1 MSASALFQPLEWALS
16 GLDAQNRLAVAL
28 SGGPDSSAL
37 AVCADAWCRQ
47 NNQPLLLLHVHH
59 GLQAQADVWQA
70 QVKALADLLD
80 RPLAVQRVQ
89 VDLASGLGLEAAA
102 RQARYQ
108 ALCEMARRHEIKVI
122 LLAHHQQDQAETVLM
137 RLLRGSGV
145 SGLAGMAPVS
155 ERYRIVWLRPWL
167 DVRREQVLEYLGEF
181 SKRTGW
187 LPVDDPSN
195 LDADFARGV
204 IRTTLVPAIEQHWPS
219 WRESL
224 ARHAKQ
230 AAQADRL
237 LTAYGQL
244 LLKRVGADGSDSLP
258 KGPASLSLAK
268 WRELS
273 DDEQVLVLRVW
284 FRGAGV
290 HMPTEKRLTELLRQ
304 LRQVHALGHD
314 RSLQWQQSD
323 CVVSCIRGQLYLQV
337 KMSNS
342 AGTSQQ

>member
-1 MSASALFQPLEWALS
+1 MSASALFEGLERALS
-16 GLDAQNRLAVAL
+16 GLGGQARLAVAL

-47 NNQPLLLLHVHH
+47 TGKPLLLLHVHH
-59 GLQAQADVWQA
+59 GLQAQADAWQVQA
-70 QVKALADLLD
+70 QALADMLD

-89 VDLASGLGLEAAA
+89 VDLASGLGLEGAA

-108 ALCEMARRHEIKVI
+108 ALHQMACQHEANVI

-145 SGLAGMAPVS
+145 SGLAGMAQAS
-155 ERYRIVWLRPWL
+155 ERFAIVWLRPWL
-167 DVRREQVLEYLGEF
+167 DIKRDLILDYLGQF
-181 SKRTGW
+181 SHRTGW

-204 IRTTLVPAIEQHWPS
+204 IRTTLIPAIEQHWPS

-237 LTAYGQL
+237 LMAYGQL
-244 LLKRVGADGSDSLP
+244 LLKRVCADDADPMST
-258 KGPASLSLAK
+258 GPASLSLCK

-273 DDEQVLVLRVW
+273 EDEQVLVLRTW
-284 FRGAGV
+284 FKGAGV
-290 HMPTEKRLTELLRQ
+290 HMPTDKRLTELLRQ

-314 RSLQWQQSD
+314 RSLRWQQSD
-323 CVVSCIRGQLYLQV
+323 CVVSCVRGQLYLQA
-337 KMSNS
+337 KISDSTSM
-342 AGTSQQ
+342 SQQ